1 MIMAGTAHEDLSD
14 SKSRSVNVQ
23 DGPNQMNGYSERALS
38 FRNLWKMTTDDN
50 ALTLYGFR
58 RFRTI
63 HLLNL
68 RFLEAE
74 IDNIDHKIYQAGL
87 ALGLPSTSADR
98 LGLKHSK
105 RDEHAPSPE
114 EILNPELVLRL
125 RQLLKEYGIQLHL
138 SKGLGILRLM
148 QHCIVDEALASF
160 NQIMMMETFALAD
173 NSWQAS
179 LRSEDQNP
187 YEMYK
192 TRLVRVDTVGRSRS
206 GDLLRRTLR
215 KYLRAFCFFI
225 RFRGQHAHQKHS
237 SYLSATE
244 LESNL
249 KRSYQSTSR
258 LADILTRLLIALIA
272 GLFLVI
278 PLVILS
284 HQSTTEAH
292 LVTISVFI
300 IMFSLLVSLLTR
312 ATNEETMVASAAYA
326 AVLSVFF
333 SNNSVL

>member
-1 MIMAGTAHEDLSD
+1 MMAEAADEDISSCKSRASDIQEKLSQKNSETAHLF
-14 SKSRSVNVQ
+14 RS
-23 DGPNQMNGYSERALS
+23 
-38 FRNLWKMTTDDN
+38 LWSNITDDN

-58 RFRTI
+58 RFRTT

-68 RFLEAE
+68 RLLEIE
-74 IDNIDHKIYQAGL
+74 IDKIDHIIYQAGL
-87 ALGLPSTSADR
+87 SLGLPSTSADK

-105 RDEHAPSPE
+105 RDVSAPNPE
-114 EILNPELVLRL
+114 EILDPGLVSKL
-125 RQLLKEYGIQLHL
+125 RQLLKDYDE
-138 SKGLGILRLM
+138 GL
-148 QHCIVDEALASF
+148 VSF

-179 LRSEDQNP
+179 LRSDNQNP

-192 TRLVRVDTVGRSRS
+192 TRLVRVDTVSRSRS
-206 GDLLRRTLR
+206 GDLLRRSLR
-215 KYLRAFCFFI
+215 KYLRAFWFFI
-225 RFRGQHAHQKHS
+225 RTRGQHGHHKHS

-249 KRSYQSTSR
+249 KRSYQNTSR
-258 LADILTRLLIALIA
+258 LADITTRFLIALIA
-272 GLFLVI
+272 GIALVV

-284 HQSTTEAH
+284 HQSTSKAY
-292 LVTISVFI
+292 LITISVCI
-300 IMFSLLVSLLTR
+300 ILFSLLVSLLTR

-333 SNNSVL
+333 SNNTGS

>member
-1 MIMAGTAHEDLSD
+1 MVKAAHKDLSD
-14 SKSRSVNVQ
+14 NNSRSPDVEVAS
-23 DGPNQMNGYSERALS
+23 NQRNQISETALT
-38 FRNLWKMTTDDN
+38 FRNLWNITTDDN
-50 ALTLYGFR
+50 PLTLYGFR
-58 RFRTI
+58 RFRTT

-68 RFLEAE
+68 RLLETE
-74 IDNIDHKIYQAGL
+74 IGTIDHKIYQAGL
-87 ALGLPSTSADR
+87 GLGLPLTSADR

-114 EILNPELVLRL
+114 EIFNPEFVSRL
-125 RQLLKEYGIQLHL
+125 RQLLKEYGTLLHWKE
-138 SKGLGILRLM
+138 SGVLRLM
-148 QHCIVDEALASF
+148 QHCIADEALTSC

-173 NSWQAS
+173 NSWQAT
-179 LRSEDQNP
+179 LRSDNQNP
-187 YEMYK
+187 YELYK
-192 TRLVRVDTVGRSRS
+192 TRLIRVDTVGRSRS

-215 KYLRAFCFFI
+215 KYLRAFWFFV

-237 SYLSATE
+237 SYFSATE

-249 KRSYQSTSR
+249 KRSYQNTSS
-258 LADILTRLLIALIA
+258 LADILTRFLIALIA
-272 GLFLVI
+272 GIFLVI

-300 IMFSLLVSLLTR
+300 VVFSLLISLLTR